1 MAAPWCYHGQRMK
14 ALTTQFDDGKLSNTV
29 ATPTCCCCCCCC
41 CCLTTSVLATT
52 TLTKSISKNCNENKD
67 DRKPLLATLAALTI
81 PMSLMLSQAF
91 IGMLISS
98 ASTNYE
104 SNLMGNFIDQL
115 GSRFVAFLIIY
126 LLMILGLFIISR
138 KEKPIINSIIFII
151 VFSIAVIAEAFA
163 GMLLI
168 LTNPI
173 IYLVV
178 SITII
183 VLVLAT
189 QNRKEAKA
197 KNKSE
202 SFFEP
207 AFQAPAQ
214 TLEPLDSS
222 SDTENELKD
231 L

>member
-1 MAAPWCYHGQRMK
+1 
-14 ALTTQFDDGKLSNTV
+14 
-29 ATPTCCCCCCCC
+29 
-41 CCLTTSVLATT
+41 
-52 TLTKSISKNCNENKD
+52 
-67 DRKPLLATLAALTI
+67 
-81 PMSLMLSQAF
+81 
-91 IGMLISS
+91 
-98 ASTNYE
+98 
-104 SNLMGNFIDQL
+104 
-115 GSRFVAFLIIY
+115 
-126 LLMILGLFIISR
+126 MILGLFIISR

-189 QNRKEAKA
+189 QNRKETKA
-197 KNKSE
+197 KIKSE

-214 TLEPLDSS
+214 TLEPLDGS